1 MALTAAICSGFTIGQ
16 IGGIMSTFARNEI
29 EFNDVGR
36 LPPLRLLHA
45 HRRSSGQVDHA
56 YESPHRDSSIGA
68 NEMRSVFAAGLLI
81 TLCASASAA
90 GARPPRTVHLQARQ
104 YVLVRPSQNVGTPRF
119 AVPGWTDGQ
128 TQRWLDNASS
138 SWSQA

>member
-1 MALTAAICSGFTIGQ
+1 
-16 IGGIMSTFARNEI
+16 
-29 EFNDVGR
+29 
-36 LPPLRLLHA
+36 
-45 HRRSSGQVDHA
+45 
-56 YESPHRDSSIGA
+56 
-68 NEMRSVFAAGLLI
+68 MRSVFAAGLLI